1 MEKCRHTCAR
11 LESEKRHLQE
21 ELARCD
27 GRASKLDLQR
37 VALEGDIQRL
47 QMALQEKDCN
57 IRNLQE
63 RLDNQCRAS
72 AQLEDR
78 CVALK
83 TTVDQ
88 LKERLQSAAITETE
102 LRGELN
108 CLQKERS
115 EQGHNVQAGQDKV
128 KQIQKLLSTSEN
140 ERRILAERLDAAQ
153 NSLNDVRRSQQ
164 SQQDI
169 IQRHQDQIAE
179 LEVQKSA
186 LESQLRIAKWNQD
199 NSDQL
204 GGHSTDEELNRQLL
218 ALQRERNEL
227 KAKVDALNDK
237 LRYADADK
245 RSKFSGN
252 VQFDRSE
259 KSLYGGGGG
268 NKDGGEYDSNR
279 METESLMSRGG
290 GGGVGGA
297 GHMSLNTNFNCGLD
311 HSLIEQE
318 NRDLRMKVRRMETTL
333 AEKESELARAKAKLF
348 ESPKCLPGDSERYRS
363 AQLQAERLLDARE
376 QSHRQQ
382 VLRLENQV
390 ITLLNNILHY
400 LAF

>member
-1 MEKCRHTCAR
+1 M
-11 LESEKRHLQE
+11 
-21 ELARCD
+21 
-27 GRASKLDLQR
+27 DLQR

-63 RLDNQCRAS
+63 RLDNQCRSS

-88 LKERLQSAAITETE
+88 LKERLQSSAITETE

-186 LESQLRIAKWNQD
+186 LESQLRITKWNQD

-259 KSLYGGGGG
+259 K
-268 NKDGGEYDSNR
+268 GGEYDSNR

-290 GGGVGGA
+290 GGVGGHGA

-318 NRDLRMKVRRMETTL
+318 NRDLRMKVRRMETAL

-390 ITLLNNILHY
+390 KHFKYIIVSIINLN
-400 LAF
+400 